1 MTTRRAGHLEARDA
15 AHEALVDRVT
25 KYSKIVMDRRSTSRV
40 CAGCDRW
47 VLLLDAFKAQG
58 APLYYHEACLPAGL
72 VKTWDGYEELS
83 QIKPQD
89 GDSYDDAVAA
99 NEEPEG

>member
-1 MTTRRAGHLEARDA
+1 MSKRAGHLEARDA
-15 AHEALVDRVT
+15 AHEALVDRVMRFH
-25 KYSKIVMDRRSTSRV
+25 KIVVDVHGGTSRV
-40 CAGCDRW
+40 CTGCQRW
-47 VLLLDAFKAQG
+47 VPLLESFKRSGQ
-58 APLYYHEACLPAGL
+58 PTYYHEACLPAGL
-72 VKTWDGYEELS
+72 VKTWEGYEELS